1 MTEQQLRQ
9 SVVNIMQGWLGW
21 SEANGKYKAIID
33 LYNTQKPLPVG
44 YKVKYTD
51 EWCAAT
57 VTAAGMQAGLSD
69 IIFGECSCSRMVALY
84 QKAGRWMEDDAYKPQ
99 IGDIVMY
106 RWDDGAN
113 YAATDNTS
121 APNHVGVVAAVNGSI
136 MTIIEGNKGEKV
148 ATRSLF
154 VNGRY
159 IRGYCLPDYAS
170 KAKQTAEEDET
181 VTYEQWVEFMTRYRK
196 EQAAKAASTWAQNAG
211 TLDQAKAARISDGT
225 RPQDLLTREEGM
237 AMALGA
243 MKAAKK

>member
-1 MTEQQLRQ
+1 
-9 SVVNIMQGWLGW
+9 
-21 SEANGKYKAIID
+21 
-33 LYNTQKPLPVG
+33 
-44 YKVKYTD
+44 
-51 EWCAAT
+51 
-57 VTAAGMQAGLSD
+57 
-69 IIFGECSCSRMVALY
+69 
-84 QKAGRWMEDDAYKPQ
+84 MEIDAYKPQ

-121 APNHVGVVAAVNGSI
+121 APNHVGIVAAVNGSI